1 MQSNL
6 ETCIQ
11 RLLECVGPTL
21 GGQVTWQETR
31 KSPNDHSTDITVTV
45 SCARNS
51 SMEATTEASPKP
63 SPCKPP
69 SPSPS
74 LSDFSLSTSR
84 HFLPI
89 YDGTNGPMINYEEL
103 DSLLRSQGVGVG
115 SSVDVLKHPLSGR
128 LSLTIHREA

>member
-11 RLLECVGPTL
+11 RLLECVGLNLDGP
-21 GGQVTWQETR
+21 GTWQETR

-45 SCARNS
+45 SCARS
-51 SMEATTEASPKP
+51 SGTAPTMEASPKP

-74 LSDFSLSTSR
+74 LSDSSPSTSR
-84 HFLPI
+84 HFPHI
-89 YDGTNGPMINYEEL
+89 YNGTNGPTVNLEKL
-103 DSLLRSQGVGVG
+103 VSWLASQGVSVG
-115 SSVDVLKHPLSGR
+115 SLDDGPKPPLSGR
-128 LSLTIHREA
+128 LSLTIHKEA